1 MTKPLVR
8 IVDDDAALAD
18 SFELLLTTMGWDV
31 RYYPDGRTFLDTD
44 SLSGPG
50 CVVLDM
56 RMPGMTG
63 LEVQAE
69 MERRGAT
76 LPVLFLSAHGTISTA
91 VHAVRHGAVD
101 FLEKPVEPLEF
112 VQKVSSAV
120 TLSMQAALE
129 SAPID
134 ALKRTFADLTPRERD
149 VVRSFLKGDQIK
161 ETARALGLEVST
173 IKMHRSNAFAK
184 FGVHSQREL
193 LRLVLESGVTDPE
206 ELLDMHEVRP

>member
-31 RYYPDGRTFLDTD
+31 RYYPDGRTFLEADT
-44 SLSGPG
+44 LSGPG

-149 VVRSFLKGDQIK
+149 VVRSVLKGEQIK

-193 LRLVLESGVTDPE
+193 LRLVLESGVADPE
-206 ELLDMHEVRP
+206 ELLNTHEVRS

>member
-44 SLSGPG
+44 SLWGPG

-149 VVRSFLKGDQIK
+149 VVRSVLKGDQIK

>member
-1 MTKPLVR
+1 
-8 IVDDDAALAD
+8 
-18 SFELLLTTMGWDV
+18 
-31 RYYPDGRTFLDTD
+31 
-44 SLSGPG
+44 
-50 CVVLDM
+50 
-56 RMPGMTG
+56 
-63 LEVQAE
+63 

-134 ALKRTFADLTPRERD
+134 ALKRTFAELTPRERD
-149 VVRSFLKGDQIK
+149 VVRSVLKGEQIK
-161 ETARALGLEVST
+161 ETARSLGLEVST

-193 LRLVLESGVTDPE
+193 LRLVLEAGVTDPE
-206 ELLDMHEVRP
+206 ELLDAHGVRS

>member
-31 RYYPDGRTFLDTD
+31 RYYPDGRTFLEADM
-44 SLSGPG
+44 LSGPG

-149 VVRSFLKGDQIK
+149 VVRSVLKGEQIK

-193 LRLVLESGVTDPE
+193 LRLVLEAGVTDPE
-206 ELLDMHEVRP
+206 ELLDAHEVRS

>member
-31 RYYPDGRTFLDTD
+31 RYYPDGRTFLEADT
-44 SLSGPG
+44 LSGPG

-149 VVRSFLKGDQIK
+149 VVRSVLKGEQIK

-193 LRLVLESGVTDPE
+193 LRLVLESGVADPE
-206 ELLDMHEVRP
+206 ELLDTHEVRS

>member
-31 RYYPDGRTFLDTD
+31 RYYPDGRTFLEADT
-44 SLSGPG
+44 LSGPG

-101 FLEKPVEPLEF
+101 FLEKPAEPLEF

-149 VVRSFLKGDQIK
+149 VVRSVLKGEQIK

-193 LRLVLESGVTDPE
+193 LRLVLESGVADPE
-206 ELLDMHEVRP
+206 ELLDTHEVRS

>member
-44 SLSGPG
+44 SLSGLG

-149 VVRSFLKGDQIK
+149 VVRSVLKGDQIK